1 LLAAGE
7 VEAQGEVLW
16 SPLLGVEEV
25 AVLWFPSLEAK
36 EAEEEQAEVS
46 FLGELL
52 GWVLEKAVAV

>member
-1 LLAAGE
+1 MEKAAVLCSPSSEAE

-16 SPLLGVEEV
+16 SPL
-25 AVLWFPSLEAK
+25 LEAK